1 MSRGQDEQGRRAQ
14 MDPAEIMLPL
24 ISHQGLG
31 VGDAPQLSVMG
42 PGHRRGRS
50 NEARNRGGVGRL
62 YVRA

>member
-1 MSRGQDEQGRRAQ
+1 